1 MSNKN
6 GKVETI
12 VLKEVVHLTAFQYMV
27 GMVEA
32 FEGSECVTRSS
43 MLSES
48 VNDSESET
56 VTRVT
61 TVPRPAPQD
70 SDSIE
75 DKSRQKHKDE
85 EDILAAEDDSE
96 APEMLTG
103 PGIT

>member
-32 FEGSECVTRSS
+32 FEESECTTPSS

-61 TVPRPAPQD
+61 TVPRPAP
-70 SDSIE
+70 
-75 DKSRQKHKDE
+75 
-85 EDILAAEDDSE
+85 
-96 APEMLTG
+96 
-103 PGIT
+103 